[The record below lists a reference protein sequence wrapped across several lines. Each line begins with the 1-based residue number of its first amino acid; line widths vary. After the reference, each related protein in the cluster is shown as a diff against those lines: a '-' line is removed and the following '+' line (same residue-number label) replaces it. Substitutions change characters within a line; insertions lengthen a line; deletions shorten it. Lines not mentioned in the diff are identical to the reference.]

1 MAVEA
6 GLECHIGGAS
16 WAGKCRRLAEII
28 PNTRSQ
34 HNLYSTLLP
43 LVCALLFSLA
53 LEEEDM
59 YTSRFPECLNFILSG
74 NPLLCEKGVQHAEAT
89 CL

>member
-1 MAVEA
+1 MAVGA
-6 GLECHIGGAS
+6 GLECHIGGATR
-16 WAGKCRRLAEII
+16 AGKCCRFTEII
-28 PNTRSQ
+28 PNARSRRD
-34 HNLYSTLLP
+34 LYSTFLP

-53 LEEEDM
+53 LGEEDM
-59 YTSRFPECLNFILSG
+59 YTPRFPECLNFILSG